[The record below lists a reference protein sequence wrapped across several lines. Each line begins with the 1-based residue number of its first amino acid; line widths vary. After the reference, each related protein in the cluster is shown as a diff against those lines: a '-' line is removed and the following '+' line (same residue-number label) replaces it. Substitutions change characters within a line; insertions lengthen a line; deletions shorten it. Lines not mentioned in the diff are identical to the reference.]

1 LRCSRCGNE
10 NSEQNRF
17 CGMCGASLL
26 ATPPA
31 KPAEPQPVSVAAAP
45 TATRV
50 VAEPAQEPPR
60 SVAEG
65 STSISGPSFLGL
77 NDPAPGRGAPRKRAS
92 LSIDPHSAP
101 GSNLDYLLAEEEPT
115 HHWGIGKILLLLIAF
130 GLAAGFGYLRF
141 KNQGLAWLNP
151 STKPS
156 AAAQNSTAPDTT
168 TLPPSSPSSTPESQP
183 SAQPSAAAPPQ
194 PQPQPTTAAPSN
206 PPSSNPAATPAQAA
220 PAPTTPAPSDTAKPS
235 DAPADATSEKAAA
248 PADPEKAASPSDA
261 GDKDSSPP
269 KETSPDNPPAAT
281 KPVEKPK
288 PAPKAP
294 PPKPSA
300 ASRPVAAY
308 DAVAEAQKYLYGRG
322 APQDCDRG
330 LRLLRP
336 AANQAQPK
344 AMIEMGALYSAGL
357 CTPHDLPTAYRWFAM
372 ALRKD
377 PENTAVQ
384 ADLQKLWG
392 EMTQPER
399 QLAIKLT
406 Q

>member
-1 LRCSRCGNE
+1 
-10 NSEQNRF
+10 
-17 CGMCGASLL
+17 
-26 ATPPA
+26 
-31 KPAEPQPVSVAAAP
+31 
-45 TATRV
+45 
-50 VAEPAQEPPR
+50 
-60 SVAEG
+60 
-65 STSISGPSFLGL
+65 L
-77 NDPAPGRGAPRKRAS
+77 NDPTPSRQAPRKRAS

-101 GSNLDYLLAEEEPT
+101 GSNLNYLLDEEEST
-115 HHWGIGKILLLLIAF
+115 HHWGIGKILFILIAL
-130 GLAAGFGYLRF
+130 GLALGFGYLRF

-151 STKPS
+151 SKKPQ
-156 AAAQNSTAPDTT
+156 AAVAQNSSEPDTT
-168 TLPPSSPSSTPESQP
+168 TTPVSPSVTPDSQP
-183 SAQPSAAAPPQ
+183 STQPSAAAPPQ
-194 PQPQPTTAAPSN
+194 PTPAAPN
-206 PPSSNPAATPAQAA
+206 PVNSSPAATPAPAT
-220 PAPTTPAPSDTAKPS
+220 PAPTTPAPSDTAKPN
-235 DAPADATSEKAAA
+235 DAPPDAASDKAAA
-248 PADPEKAASPSDA
+248 PADSEKAASPM
-261 GDKDSSPP
+261 DKDSSTP
-269 KETSPDNPPAAT
+269 KDAADNPPAAT

-288 PAPKAP
+288 PAPKVPA
-294 PPKPSA
+294 PKPSA

-308 DAVAEAQKYLYGRG
+308 DPVAEAQKYLYGRG

-357 CTPHDLPTAYRWFAM
+357 CAPHDLPTAYRWFAM

-392 EMTQPER
+392 EMTPPER

>member
-1 LRCSRCGNE
+1 MRCSRCGNE
-10 NSEQNRF
+10 NSEENRF

-26 ATPPA
+26 ATPAP

-45 TATRV
+45 TATR
-50 VAEPAQEPPR
+50 AQEPPR
-60 SVAEG
+60 SVGEG
-65 STSISGPSFLGL
+65 SSSISGPSFLGL
-77 NDPAPGRGAPRKRAS
+77 NDPTPSRQAPRRRAS

-101 GSNLDYLLAEEEPT
+101 GSNLDYLLDEEEPK
-115 HHWGIGKILLLLIAF
+115 HHWGIGKILLILIAF

-151 STKPS
+151 SKKPS
-156 AAAQNSTAPDTT
+156 AMAQNSSTPDTT
-168 TLPPSSPSSTPESQP
+168 TTPTSSGSTPDSQP
-183 SAQPSAAAPPQ
+183 ATQPTAAAT
-194 PQPQPTTAAPSN
+194 PQPQPTTAAPGN
-206 PPSSNPAATPAQAA
+206 PPSSTAETPAPATPAS
-220 PAPTTPAPSDTAKPS
+220 TTPAPSDTAKLN
-235 DAPADATSEKAAA
+235 DAPPETSSDKPAV
-248 PADPEKAASPSDA
+248 PADVDKTASPA
-261 GDKDSSPP
+261 PVDKDSSPP
-269 KETSPDNPPAAT
+269 KDTSPESPPAAT

-288 PAPKAP
+288 PAPRVPA
-294 PPKPSA
+294 PKPSA
-300 ASRPVAAY
+300 ASRPVPAY
-308 DAVAEAQKYLYGRG
+308 DPVAEAQKYLYGRG

-357 CTPHDLPTAYRWFAM
+357 CTPHDLPTAYRWFAL

-384 ADLQKLWG
+384 ADLKKLWG